1 MASADDDVREIQ
13 LSGKQLV
20 FLFMAVTVVSVVIFL
35 CGVLVGRGVQLHP
48 AAVADQGS
56 AAPADVVT
64 DPTAPADQPAVPAN
78 EPTKVSDLGFQED
91 LKAKT
96 PTTDKVTTT
105 APVPVTPVD
114 QSPGAT
120 PAPAKGA
127 TPAATAT
134 TATKPATTTA
144 EAIAAARGAD
154 AKAAAKP
161 ADTKPAATATA
172 APAKP
177 AETPEVATPS
187 KMFPEP
193 RGDGFAIQVTALSG
207 KTEAEA
213 IADRLKRKGYA
224 VYLVSAPAGQPSTY
238 KVRVGKF
245 KVRTEAEKIATRLE
259 REEQFKPWITR

>member
-48 AAVADQGS
+48 AAVVDQS
-56 AAPADVVT
+56 VAAPVEVVP
-64 DPTAPADQPAVPAN
+64 DPTAPADRPVAPAD
-78 EPTKVSDLGFQED
+78 EPTKTTGLGYQDD

-114 QSPGAT
+114 QN
-120 PAPAKGA
+120 
-127 TPAATAT
+127 PAATASTTPAAAAKGRDT
-134 TATKPATTTA
+134 TAASTAKAADATPADTKTTA
-144 EAIAAARGAD
+144 VKPAD
-154 AKAAAKP
+154 AKSAAATPAKP
-161 ADTKPAATATA
+161 ADP
-172 APAKP
+172 
-177 AETPEVATPS
+177 ATPS
-187 KMFPEP
+187 KLFPEP

-213 IADRLKRKGYA
+213 IADRLRRKGYA
-224 VYLVSAPAGQPSTY
+224 VYLVSAPAGQPATY

-245 KVRTEAEKIATRLE
+245 KVRTEAEKIASRLE

>member
-48 AAVADQGS
+48 AAVVDQS
-56 AAPADVVT
+56 AAAPAEVVP
-64 DPTAPADQPAVPAN
+64 DPTAPADRPVAPAE
-78 EPTKVSDLGFQED
+78 EPTKTTELGYQDD

-114 QSPGAT
+114 QN
-120 PAPAKGA
+120 
-127 TPAATAT
+127 PAATAST
-134 TATKPATTTA
+134 TP
-144 EAIAAARGAD
+144 AAAAKGAASTTKAAD
-154 AKAAAKP
+154 AKPADGKTAAGKPADAKTAAATPAKP
-161 ADTKPAATATA
+161 ADT
-172 APAKP
+172 
-177 AETPEVATPS
+177 ATPS

-224 VYLVSAPAGQPSTY
+224 VYLVSAPAGQPATY

-245 KVRTEAEKIATRLE
+245 KVRTEAEKIASRLE

>member
-48 AAVADQGS
+48 AAVVDQS
-56 AAPADVVT
+56 AAAPAEVVP
-64 DPTAPADQPAVPAN
+64 DPTAPADRPVAPAD
-78 EPTKVSDLGFQED
+78 EPTKTTELGYQDD

-114 QSPGAT
+114 QNPGTTAST
-120 PAPAKGA
+120 APTAAASKSANAPASR
-127 TPAATAT
+127 AAAP
-134 TATKPATTTA
+134 ATKT
-144 EAIAAARGAD
+144 AD
-154 AKAAAKP
+154 AKPADAKPAAGKPADAKTAAATPAKP
-161 ADTKPAATATA
+161 ADT
-172 APAKP
+172 
-177 AETPEVATPS
+177 ATPS

-224 VYLVSAPAGQPSTY
+224 VYLVSAPAGQPATY

-245 KVRTEAEKIATRLE
+245 KVRTEAEKIASRLE